1 MNRTQAQPAPPRLLP
16 RRVWDRIEAHHDALA
31 DPQRVRRAARQLKAL
46 AARCRLSW
54 RRDQPGH
61 LDVRNCWDGR
71 DVDVLRDRLMN
82 TRNGSAIDL
91 APALLDAGRLA
102 VPADVAAPW
111 RHLGR
116 EETVLAMDHR
126 GMVLVRIRETVVP
139 MDAPPHLRTR
149 YRTLPLSVVRER
161 RRPRPT
167 PEESERALRDGLA
180 WWLSRATY
188 ALWSARTAD
197 PDETIEGRVL
207 AATRRHIVQ
216 EDAAHRQL
224 VVRQRIHL
232 GANGLQDATDT
243 MLDSPAAFRLGP
255 AADVSPQ
262 RHPVPGGTG
271 PRRR

>member
-149 YRTLPLSVVRER
+149 YRTPTTSPWCNGPRCGGRYVDSSATRTGATRNGMPLRADVRGRTQAER
-161 RRPRPT
+161 
-167 PEESERALRDGLA
+167 G
-180 WWLSRATY
+180 
-188 ALWSARTAD
+188 
-197 PDETIEGRVL
+197 GRVQHRVRGVLQTIGAEVDAL
-207 AATRRHIVQ
+207 AHDQLTVRGVFLHDV
-216 EDAAHRQL
+216 AAGCGQHTAL
-224 VVRQRIHL
+224 DGFVWIG
-232 GANGLQDATDT
+232 GA
-243 MLDSPAAFRLGP
+243 R
-255 AADVSPQ
+255 
-262 RHPVPGGTG
+262 
-271 PRRR
+271 